1 MEKFLS
7 FVGYML
13 VLLAVVPL
21 TGLLCFGNVK
31 QAVAYTKDWLRVIAG
46 IVVLAAIGA
55 LAFWPFMPPPIP

>member
-1 MEKFLS
+1 
-7 FVGYML
+7 ML

-55 LAFWPFMPPPIP
+55 LALWPFMPPPIP